1 MSAIREKPLV
11 SFALSLAGG
20 ILILIGAIL
29 LILFSTLFLPSVVVY
44 DHQMTNVT
52 TSLNPLFII
61 ISLIGI
67 ICLAIVIFGSILI
80 ITGNQ
85 NKVRSGGI
93 LVAIF
98 SVISVIVGGGF
109 LIGLIL
115 GLVGGILALVWK
127 PKAAAT
133 QQ

>member
-20 ILILIGAIL
+20 ILILIDAIL
-29 LILFSTLFLPSVVVY
+29 LILLSTLFLTSVVIY
-44 DHQMTNVT
+44 DHQMINM

-61 ISLIGI
+61 IPLIGI
-67 ICLAIVIFGSILI
+67 ICSAVVIFGSILI
-80 ITGNQ
+80 NTGDHS
-85 NKVRSGGI
+85 KVRLGGI
-93 LVAIF
+93 LVVIF
-98 SVISVIVGGGF
+98 SVISIIAGGGF

-127 PKAAAT
+127 PKDTAT

>member
-11 SFALSLAGG
+11 SFALSLAEG
-20 ILILIGAIL
+20 ILILIDAIL
-29 LILFSTLFLPSVVVY
+29 LILLSTLFLTSVVIY
-44 DHQMTNVT
+44 DHQMINI

-61 ISLIGI
+61 IPLIGI
-67 ICLAIVIFGSILI
+67 ICSAVVIFGSILI
-80 ITGNQ
+80 NTGDHS
-85 NKVRSGGI
+85 KVRLGGI
-93 LVAIF
+93 LVVIF
-98 SVISVIVGGGF
+98 SVISIIAGGGF

-127 PKAAAT
+127 PKDTAT

>member
-20 ILILIGAIL
+20 ILILIDAIL
-29 LILFSTLFLPSVVVY
+29 LILLSTLFLTSVVIY
-44 DHQMTNVT
+44 DHQMINM

-61 ISLIGI
+61 IPIIGI
-67 ICLAIVIFGSILI
+67 ICSAVVIFGSILI
-80 ITGNQ
+80 NTGDHS
-85 NKVRSGGI
+85 KVRLGGI
-93 LVAIF
+93 LVVIF
-98 SVISVIVGGGF
+98 SVISIIAGGGF

-127 PKAAAT
+127 PKDTAT

>member
-20 ILILIGAIL
+20 ILILIDAIL
-29 LILFSTLFLPSVVVY
+29 LILLSTLFLTSVVIY
-44 DHQMTNVT
+44 DHQMINI

-61 ISLIGI
+61 IPLIGI
-67 ICLAIVIFGSILI
+67 ICSAVVIFGSILI
-80 ITGNQ
+80 NTGDHS
-85 NKVRSGGI
+85 KVRLGGI
-93 LVAIF
+93 LVVIF
-98 SVISVIVGGGF
+98 SVISIIAGGGF

-127 PKAAAT
+127 PKDTAT